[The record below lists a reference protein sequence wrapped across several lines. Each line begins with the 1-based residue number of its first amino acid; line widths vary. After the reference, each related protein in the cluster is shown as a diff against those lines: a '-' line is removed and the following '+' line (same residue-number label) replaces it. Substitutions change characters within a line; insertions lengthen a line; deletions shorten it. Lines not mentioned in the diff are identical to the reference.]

1 MSEVTKEKLIEDLR
15 IVAQDVEEL
24 LRATAGDTADKV
36 AAARMRAE
44 DSLRAARSHIV
55 DATEELARHGRAA
68 AGAADDYVRDN
79 PWQAIGVAAGVGMLV
94 GFLLGRR

>member
-24 LRATAGDTADKV
+24 LRATAGETADKI
-36 AAARMRAE
+36 AAARTRAE

-55 DATEELARHGRAA
+55 DATDELTRQGRAA

-79 PWQAIGVAAGVGMLV
+79 PWQAIGVAAGVGLLV